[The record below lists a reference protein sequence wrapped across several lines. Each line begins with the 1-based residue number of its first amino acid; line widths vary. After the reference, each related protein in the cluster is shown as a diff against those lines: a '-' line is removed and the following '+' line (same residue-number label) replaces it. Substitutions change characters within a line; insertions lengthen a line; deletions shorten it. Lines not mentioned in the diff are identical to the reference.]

1 VAIDDPA
8 LHRMLADLGR
18 VQGELRY
25 THLKYHLAMHGV
37 LSADQISAYNH
48 LRGYDSDQE
57 PAPGTHGR
65 PSH

>member
-1 VAIDDPA
+1 
-8 LHRMLADLGR
+8 MLADLGR